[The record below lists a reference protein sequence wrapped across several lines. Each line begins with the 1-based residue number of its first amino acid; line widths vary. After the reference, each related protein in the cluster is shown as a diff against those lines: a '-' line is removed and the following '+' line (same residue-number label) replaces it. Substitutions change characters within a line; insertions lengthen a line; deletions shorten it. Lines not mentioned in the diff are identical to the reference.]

1 LGSVASKR
9 GEGHPIQDE
18 AARLRDRLE
27 DDWGIPEAPAR
38 EILEH
43 YAPLH
48 FDRGEVIFPYGASSD
63 VVFVA
68 VSGIVKLYAPKG
80 DDEFYLVEIA
90 GPADILGPG
99 HFVDYKNRRC
109 QLVEARALTKC
120 TVALFTRQRIEEI
133 LRRLDADALLQLLE
147 LVNARWSKAWSRS
160 VMLLNLSFQKRLYA
174 VFQDLAARFGV
185 NEARGTLLIP
195 ELGHQDFA
203 DLIGSSRPLVTK
215 LLAEMVSQGMIGRSG
230 KRYIVLKGGG
240 LDKLPPIFPCRLP
253 TENSGSWSAAERL
266 TGRAPSATERF
277 AASYRPL
284 NQRNGV

>member
-1 LGSVASKR
+1 VPSKR
-9 GEGHPIQDE
+9 GEGHPVQDE
-18 AARLRDRLE
+18 VARLRDRLE

-48 FDRGEVIFPYGASSD
+48 FDRGEVIFSYGASSD

-80 DDEFYLVEIA
+80 DDEFALVEIA
-90 GPADILGPG
+90 GPADILGHG
-99 HFVDYKNRRC
+99 DFIDYKNRRC

-133 LRRLDADALLQLLE
+133 LRGLDNDTLFRLLE
-147 LVNARWSKAWSRS
+147 LVNSRWSKAWSRT
-160 VMLLNLSFQKRLYA
+160 VMLLSLSFRERLYA

-195 ELGHQDFA
+195 ELGHEDFA

-215 LLAEMVSQGMIGRSG
+215 LLAEIVSQGMIGRSG

-240 LDKLPPIFPCRLP
+240 LDKLPPIFPYRSP
-253 TENSGSWSAAERL
+253 TESSGSWFATERL
-266 TGRAPSATERF
+266 TGRTLSPTERF